1 MTPTG
6 HQQALPAPL
15 FDQYDA
21 ATSLGSRMR
30 QRASIGIALLL
41 HLVSANASAALA
53 QAGSTGGTIG
63 KQDKSISGG
72 DDTASSKHDVPV
84 SKHHGS
90 ASHSLS
96 TAPAGGPCSRI
107 IGTWLWDNGVSVTVN
122 SSSKTTQSDG
132 HTASVL
138 CAEGIYTFIWSGF
151 ATQMT
156 LSADGKRL
164 SGSSAIGAAS
174 AVRR

>member
-1 MTPTG
+1 MPRFIWSIFFIG
-6 HQQALPAPL
+6 MLSAP
-15 FDQYDA
+15 
-21 ATSLGSRMR
+21 
-30 QRASIGIALLL
+30 
-41 HLVSANASAALA
+41 VLA
-53 QAGSTGGTIG
+53 QIQPGSVGGTIG

-72 DDTASSKHDVPV
+72 DDTAHSGHDVPT

-90 ASHSLS
+90 ASHSVA
-96 TAPAGGPCSRI
+96 TAPTGGRCSRI

-122 SSSKTTQSDG
+122 SSNKTTQSDG
-132 HTASVL
+132 HSASVL
-138 CAEGIYTFIWSGF
+138 CAEGIYSFNWSGF

-164 SGSSAIGAAS
+164 SGTSVIGAAS